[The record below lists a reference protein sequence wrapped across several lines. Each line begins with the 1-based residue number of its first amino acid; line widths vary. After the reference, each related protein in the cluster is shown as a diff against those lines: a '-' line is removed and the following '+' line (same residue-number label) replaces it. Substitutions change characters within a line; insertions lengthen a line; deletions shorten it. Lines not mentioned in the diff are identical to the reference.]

1 MNRASL
7 ARNWREPMART
18 KSSVQIPNKMEDVIK
33 CVALFYKAGTSGKEF
48 MRKEKFRMKVR
59 KAEDGKEIYLREFK
73 DLIR

>member
-1 MNRASL
+1 
-7 ARNWREPMART
+7 
-18 KSSVQIPNKMEDVIK
+18 MEDVIK